1 MFEIV
6 RNILPSFACT
16 SHQLKLLLLKMADR
30 LGAAICILLEL
41 ESPDKVYHQK
51 RRILPKILLYLYLCI
66 LKDFAVRKFRGK
78 IRKIRESYTLI

>member
-1 MFEIV
+1 MICNPRFMKSTEMI
-6 RNILPSFACT
+6 N
-16 SHQLKLLLLKMADR
+16 QLKLLLLKMADR
-30 LGAAICILLEL
+30 LGAAMCILLEL

-78 IRKIRESYTLI
+78 IKKIRESYTLI